1 VIEATVVAHDLRYGL
16 TSLVSAAGEWR
27 VPLIDMQPGT
37 HIRMRVR
44 SRDVMLSLSRP
55 DDISALNV
63 FAATVS
69 EIGAQ
74 DGPVVD
80 VRLDCRG
87 EALVARITRLSVDR
101 LGLAPGVAVHALIK
115 SIALE
120 RRSLGRAQ
128 ATPKPE

>member
-1 VIEATVVAHDLRYGL
+1 
-16 TSLVSAAGEWR
+16 
-27 VPLIDMQPGT
+27 
-37 HIRMRVR
+37 
-44 SRDVMLSLSRP
+44 VMLSLARP
-55 DDISALNV
+55 DSISALNV
-63 FAATVS
+63 FAATVC

-87 EALVARITRLSVDR
+87 EAMVARITRLSVDR
-101 LGLAPGVAVHALIK
+101 LGLVPGTAVHALIK

-128 ATPKPE
+128 AASKVE